1 MAYVIILKLYGL
13 IIWGKEEKMSSYSI
27 VDEVK
32 KAIQGEAYIA
42 AVALVLTIPDMCCG
56 ANSTSGDYVD
66 WFDTYV
72 NHEFL
77 KGTECYALR
86 CSFLHQQTGDING
99 QRVLRDKELWF
110 TLNVPRN
117 NNSIRVQ
124 LYIDDID
131 NEVEKDKRIV
141 EIDAISFAQSIISG
155 YELFKK
161 ENPSFVEEHPR
172 IILGK

>member
-1 MAYVIILKLYGL
+1 
-13 IIWGKEEKMSSYSI
+13 MSSYSI
-27 VDEVK
+27 VEEVQ

-42 AVALVLTIPDMCCG
+42 ALGLALTIPDMCCG

-72 NHEFL
+72 NHKFL

-131 NEVEKDKRIV
+131 KFIFNFLFFFI
-141 EIDAISFAQSIISG
+141 IDIFYSSLYFSWTDSFLKIYPFQN
-155 YELFKK
+155 K
-161 ENPSFVEEHPR
+161 
-172 IILGK
+172 